1 MKYKDINIGE
11 LIKIRVEELQIETS
25 RICNFL
31 NCTSKELDNF
41 YKSKNIN
48 VDILLKWCKLLE
60 YDFFRIYSH
69 HLILY
74 SPPSNNK
81 TSQIKTQLPEFRKSL
96 YTEEIIE
103 FILEQITEEKMS
115 AKQVIE
121 KYKIPKTTLY
131 KWMSKHNIS
140 K

>member
-11 LIKIRVEELQIETS
+11 LIKIRVEEQQIDTS

>member
-115 AKQVIE
+115 TKQVIE